1 MSKELKR
8 CKQCGILK
16 DVEEFRQYTYSKL
29 NSTPGR
35 FSLCK
40 ECEALNTRYRRLVD
54 QIIPSFKESMTY
66 CSSAV
71 PTKEAIKLAN
81 WEDEVRKIEE
91 LYELLESRGLHTPLS
106 KLPARTTE
114 EASSSIRTVDK
125 LLDFYAS
132 PTQTTAKA
140 TAIKPAI
147 PTETKV
153 DIPAELQKWLDE
165 SIDDWIAAG
174 LHPEYLQETV
184 YESLKA
190 KYRPQIGIDPE
201 RFIPIY
207 DDTYK
212 DVLNAILR
220 KFDDYEEAEAS
231 EAQFSRDM
239 AEEDDQ
245 CI

>member
-29 NSTPGR
+29 NSTQGR

-40 ECEALNTRYRRLVD
+40 ECEALNTRYKRLVE
-54 QIIPSFKESMTY
+54 QIIPNIKDSIAY
-66 CSSAV
+66 YSSVAT
-71 PTKEAIKLAN
+71 TKEAIKLAN
-81 WEDEVRKIEE
+81 WEDEARKIEE

-106 KLPARTTE
+106 KLPTGSVE
-114 EASSSIRTVDK
+114 EASSIRTVDK

-132 PTQTTAKA
+132 PAQTAVKA
-140 TAIKPAI
+140 TTINPAI
-147 PTETKV
+147 PTEAKV
-153 DIPAELQKWLDE
+153 DIPTELQKWLDE
-165 SIDDWIAAG
+165 STDDWIAAG

-212 DVLNAILR
+212 TVLNAILR
-220 KFDDYEEAEAS
+220 KFDDYEEEEAS

-245 CI
+245 CM